1 MDLQLFEKWYEAGD
15 KSMSSGELAKLVR
28 CEAALLGR

>member
-1 MDLQLFEKWYEAGD
+1 MDLQLFEKWHAAGD
-15 KSMSSGELAKLVR
+15 KPMSSEELAKLVQ